1 MAIKRQ
7 MIAGILLTLAVA
19 LVAKFV
25 SPWLPT
31 LGAEALAMVLGIILG
46 NTVFAQQRWGAGV
59 KSLVS
64 DCHHRSSTRWELLIK

>member
-59 KSLVS
+59 KWLKNTQLKLVS
-64 DCHHRSSTRWELLIK
+64 LPWD